1 MNKLERFAEN
11 DQRRHIVQPGKALF
25 EVIKGKW
32 ADAFFGN
39 PRPITLEIGC
49 GRGEYTVGLARLFPN
64 RNFIGADVKGARIW
78 EGGKMAEEEN
88 LHNVAFLRVR
98 ILEIEQQIAP
108 GEIDEIWVTFPDPRP
123 KLRDEKRR
131 LTSDRF
137 LSIYKNVLKPG
148 GWMHLKTDDSQLYE
162 YTLHRVQA
170 RKDVTHLEF
179 THNLYASPLLQH
191 HHGLQTRYE
200 KKFLQEGKKIKY
212 LRFQF
217 KS

>member
-11 DQRRHIVQPGKALF
+11 NQRRHIVQPGKALF

-32 ADAFFGN
+32 ADGFFGN
-39 PRPITLEIGC
+39 RQPITLEIGC

-78 EGGKMAEEEN
+78 EGGTIAEEEN
-88 LHNVAFLRVR
+88 LDNVAFLRVR
-98 ILEIEQQIAP
+98 ILEIEQQVAP

-123 KLRDEKRR
+123 KIRDEKRR

-137 LSIYKNVLKPG
+137 LKIYKNLLKPG
-148 GWMHLKTDDSQLYE
+148 GWVHLKTDNTRFYE
-162 YTLHRVQA
+162 YTLYRVMDI
-170 RKDVTHLEF
+170 KDVINLEYTHD
-179 THNLYASPLLQH
+179 LYASSLLKH

-217 KS
+217 KP